1 MENSRMNCSDLTRW
15 LDAGMPA
22 ESEFAAR
29 EHAARCE
36 GCAAALRADLE
47 IATLLGPE
55 RAVPLP
61 DRSRFVERVMA
72 EVESGG
78 RREQRTYLWPAPSP
92 VPWWIQAAADPAAAL
107 ASALAALLL
116 WRPGALTDLT
126 RYLSDRWS
134 ILAWPALSQAKSLLG
149 LDNPAVAMGLGF
161 LGLLLVGWVSLHLYR
176 WTERLARRSAG
187 A

>member
-1 MENSRMNCSDLTRW
+1 MNCSDLTRW

-22 ESEFAAR
+22 ESESEAR
-29 EHAARCE
+29 DHAARCE

-47 IATLLGPE
+47 IAELLGPE

-61 DRSRFVERVMA
+61 DRPRFVERVMA
-72 EVESGG
+72 EVAPAE
-78 RREQRTYLWPAPSP
+78 RREPRFDLWPALSP
-92 VPWWIQAAADPAAAL
+92 LPWWIQAAADPAAVL
-107 ASALAALLL
+107 ASALVALLL
-116 WRPGALTDLT
+116 WRPGALVDLT

-134 ILAWPALSQAKSLLG
+134 ILAWPAVTQAKSLFG
-149 LDNPAVAMGLGF
+149 LDRPAVAMGLGL

>member
-1 MENSRMNCSDLTRW
+1 MNCSDLTRW

-22 ESEFAAR
+22 GSESAAR
-29 EHAARCE
+29 DHAARCE

-47 IATLLGPE
+47 IAALLGRG
-55 RAVPLP
+55 RAVLLP
-61 DRSRFVERVMA
+61 DSSQFVGRVMV
-72 EVESGG
+72 EVESAE
-78 RREQRTYLWPAPSP
+78 RREPRFDLWPAFSP
-92 VPWWIQAAADPAAAL
+92 LPWWIQAAADPAAVLACAL
-107 ASALAALLL
+107 VALLL

-134 ILAWPALSQAKSLLG
+134 ILAWPALTQAKSLLG
-149 LDNPAVAMGLGF
+149 LDRPAIAMGLGF